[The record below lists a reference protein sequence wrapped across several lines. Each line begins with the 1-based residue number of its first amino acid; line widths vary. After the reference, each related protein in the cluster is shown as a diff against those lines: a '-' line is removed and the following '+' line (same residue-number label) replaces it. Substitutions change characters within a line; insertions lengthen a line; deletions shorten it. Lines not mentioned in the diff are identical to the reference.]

1 MSEISNTIKFDK
13 QRVPSNDVVE
23 LGEDVQHN
31 PPFKTEDVPP
41 VNIPPIQPDNTQ
53 PPVDFKTEGLE
64 QIMVDIEGKETT
76 LFLNAEGNAVNEKG
90 EVLYTKDQLEDDTTE
105 FDVLLEK
112 PKFEIKTDKG
122 ENKQYAKSVQGLQE
136 YLDDVYKKGMSDTL
150 QENNEG
156 VFLNNLYS
164 KYPVVKDVLDYVEKN
179 GTIKGFNTDLDINKE
194 PTKDDLPFLR
204 LIVREDRIKKGETV
218 AEADAYVDYLET
230 QNKLFDIATS
240 VRSKVLEDKTNS
252 ERLQAARDI
261 EFQNS
266 YWGIDTKSQT
276 PNGIKDSFYDI
287 IMNQKRLSIEGQDI
301 AIPDVIKVRNGEAS
315 YVTKTKE
322 DFFKYIYN
330 TNIYNIDG
338 KNVRMTEYAYNG
350 YLKELKRN
358 SNSKHYDIFEALE
371 SFIGENPF
379 SNDSINAQTKY
390 ETTKRRIIK
399 SSDGGGTKPNG
410 KIKFIKPRASANIG

>member
-41 VNIPPIQPDNTQ
+41 ANIPPIIPDNTQ